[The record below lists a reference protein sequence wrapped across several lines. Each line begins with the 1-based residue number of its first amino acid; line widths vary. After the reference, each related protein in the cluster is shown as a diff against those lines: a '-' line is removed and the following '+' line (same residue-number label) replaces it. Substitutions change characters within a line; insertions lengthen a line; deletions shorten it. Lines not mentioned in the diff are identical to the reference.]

1 MSLSYCLGFLAVLL
15 LVQVNAHTHDELSE
29 QYTYKIQLDANGHY
43 RMFYSYDEDLSIL
56 RIAVLV
62 ETTGWIGL
70 GISPNGQ
77 MPSSDVVMGWVDQN
91 GTAFLQVQLIAII
104 ISYNV
109 ALLYNL

>member
-1 MSLSYCLGFLAVLL
+1 MLPSVYLSVLTAL
-15 LVQVNAHTHDELSE
+15 LIVQVNAHTHDELSE
-29 QYTYKIQLDANGHY
+29 QYTYNIQLDANGHY
-43 RMFYSYDEDLSIL
+43 RMFYSYDEDLNIL

-91 GTAFLQVQLIAII
+91 GEPFLQVCRITR
-104 ISYNV
+104 NV
-109 ALLYNL
+109 